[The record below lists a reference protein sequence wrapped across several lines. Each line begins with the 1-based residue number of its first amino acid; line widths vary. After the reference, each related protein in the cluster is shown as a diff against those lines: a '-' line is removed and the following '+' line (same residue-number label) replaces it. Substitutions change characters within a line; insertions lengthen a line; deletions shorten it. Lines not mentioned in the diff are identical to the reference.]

1 LLWWRRSGGPL
12 LVYDA
17 AQQFSDTNAKL
28 LRLLLQPA
36 PLNLCECNG
45 RSLHGGYLGNRSVTV
60 KGILI
65 FGLSLVELYGP
76 GTPPQGIWVN
86 RDQVV
91 SVREPARRDGFA
103 AGTQCVITL
112 ANGNLVSSSEPCE
125 MVVRR
130 LR

>member
-1 LLWWRRSGGPL
+1 MHHMRTTKA
-12 LVYDA
+12 V
-17 AQQFSDTNAKL
+17 
-28 LRLLLQPA
+28 
-36 PLNLCECNG
+36 
-45 RSLHGGYLGNRSVTV
+45 V

-65 FGLSLVELYGP
+65 FGLTLVELYGP

-91 SVREPARRDGFA
+91 SVREPVRRDGFA

-112 ANGNLVSSSEPCE
+112 TNGNLISSAEPCE
-125 MVVRR
+125 TVVRR